1 MFCGATTF
9 DSVRS
14 HQACMTTIMQCNRSS
29 ARGDVAIYPSTCGSN
44 RVGRSVRNVAKVIA
58 LGQNRARTMGSEN
71 QGMNTKLDGK
81 TYLAYSNSIKR
92 TGLKRHQA
100 QTKFKGAVVRNF
112 LLIGTSESPKG
123 QVQVLRT
130 KESRLLLSNTM
141 PFLPSQQKVLINS

>member
-1 MFCGATTF
+1 
-9 DSVRS
+9 
-14 HQACMTTIMQCNRSS
+14 MTTIMQCNRSS
-29 ARGDVAIYPSTCGSN
+29 VREDVAIYLSTCGSN
-44 RVGRSVRNVAKVIA
+44 RVGRSFRKVAKVIA
-58 LGQNRARTMGSEN
+58 LGQNRARMLGSEIR
-71 QGMNTKLDGK
+71 GMNKLDEK
-81 TYLAYSNSIKR
+81 TYLACSDSIKR